1 MYFASVLMLTLVLP
15 LGSAYAEHELVR
27 ESLPWMLVVGKWWAF
42 WAGGV
47 RLLIAGARQQVQ
59 PRFTS
64 QTIFGIE
71 SDDPLPFIRELGM
84 ANCAMGVLG
93 ITAAFVPAFVLPA
106 AIVTGLYYLQAGIGH
121 VRHGGRN
128 LQRNVAMVSDLTVA
142 AALLGYVGWAAA
154 SYL

>member
-1 MYFASVLMLTLVLP
+1 MYYAGVLLLTLVLP
-15 LGSAYAEHELVR
+15 LGCAYAQHEWTQDA
-27 ESLPWMLVVGKWWAF
+27 LPWMLLIGKWFAV

-47 RLLIAGARQQVQ
+47 RLFIAGLRQQLQ
-59 PRFTS
+59 PRFTA

-93 ITAAFVPAFVLPA
+93 VTAAFVPAFVLPA
-106 AIVTGLYYLQAGIGH
+106 AVVGGLYYAQAGIGH

-128 LQRNVAMVSDLTVA
+128 LQRNVAMVSDLYVA
-142 AALLGYVGWAAA
+142 AALLGYVGWAVA

>member
-27 ESLPWMLVVGKWWAF
+27 ESLPWMLLVGKWWAF
-42 WAGGV
+42 WAGGA
-47 RLLIAGARQQVQ
+47 RLFIAGVRQQVQ

-64 QTIFGIE
+64 QTIFGIG

-93 ITAAFVPAFVLPA
+93 MTAAFVPAFVLPA
-106 AIVTGLYYLQAGIGH
+106 AIVSGLYYLQAGVGH

-128 LQRNVAMVSDLTVA
+128 LRRNVAMVSDLTVA
-142 AALLGYVGWAAA
+142 VALLGYAGWAAA